1 LFHHRLVETIEEFAL
16 LPGGFAIAL
25 KNSTEFTGDAAP
37 RPSGTVEAGG
47 RGKDDYENASREKL
61 LRHGGHAE

>member
-1 LFHHRLVETIEEFAL
+1 LFHHRLIETIEELAL

-37 RPSGTVEAGG
+37 RASGTVEADRQGQD
-47 RGKDDYENASREKL
+47 KNDSSNCEKL
-61 LRHGGHAE
+61 LRHGEYAE